1 MQFFSTLRKSL
12 VVLLVSAV
20 ISSAQ
25 TPVPVITSP
34 NNASQQ
40 DTRDI
45 LITWESALE
54 DAVYTVQVATQND
67 FEVVQNS
74 FETRDKQVRFIADR
88 FQVYYCRVQANH
100 NGEKSEWAV
109 STFAVLPPKPSAP
122 ELVLPIN
129 LSVDVSLTPA
139 LRWESDLQHTY
150 QLQVARSADF
160 SDLVTSMNVM
170 PQGKVTEVI
179 LGGLDNN
186 TTYFWR
192 VRSISF
198 GRHGDWSERGF
209 TTERTQLVTP
219 VLTTPPANSTLA
231 FSSTLDLSW
240 QSSSP
245 TAVYDI
251 DVATDERFN
260 NLLSSVS
267 NHPLTTLKVSLLSNN
282 KQYFWRVKAR
292 DNSRTSDWS
301 MVSSFTFGVATQYV
315 VVPAISFPAHGS
327 TNNKTS
333 VDLKWTSVEENAL
346 YDVELSPTPQF
357 YTTTFKASSLNE
369 AKQTVSNLSPGM
381 TYFWRVRTTAVNG
394 MSPWSSV
401 ASFTTGNTAFSPALK
416 FPMPEQVNVSTMTVL
431 QWDNVSNATEYSLQV
446 SPSSNFRDL
455 ILDVKNIKGNEY
467 SAQLPSGQLLFWR
480 VRSVNEFGE
489 GTWSPWRFFRTEG
502 SSTSS
507 VEELT
512 LGVTNLSIAPNPTSE
527 FIRINYTIPSTGM
540 VAISIADVSGNI
552 VATIAK
558 SEQYTGAYEIPFDAS
573 SLAQGVYVVSVNY
586 NGIIKSAKV
595 SIIR

>member
-1 MQFFSTLRKSL
+1 MQFFSTLRKSF

-20 ISSAQ
+20 IAGAQ

-34 NNASQQ
+34 SNASQQ

-54 DAVYTVQVATQND
+54 DAVYTVQLATQND
-67 FEVVQNS
+67 FEVVQNT
-74 FETRDKQVRFIADR
+74 FELREKQVRFIADK
-88 FQVYYCRVQANH
+88 FQVYYVRVQATQH
-100 NGEKSEWAV
+100 GEKSDWAV

-122 ELVLPIN
+122 ELVLPLN

-139 LRWESDLQHTY
+139 LRWTSDLQHTY

-170 PQGKVTEVI
+170 PQGNVTEVI

-209 TTERTQLVTP
+209 KTERTTLTTP
-219 VLTTPPANSTLA
+219 VLTTPPSNSTLA
-231 FSSTLDLSW
+231 FSSTLDLAW
-240 QSSSP
+240 ESSGQ
-245 TAVYDI
+245 TAIYDI
-251 DVATDERFN
+251 DVATDANFN
-260 NLLSSVS
+260 NLLSSIS
-267 NHPLTTLKVSLLSNN
+267 NHPTTTLKVSLLSNN

-292 DNSRTSDWS
+292 DNGRSSEWS
-301 MVSSFTFGVATQYV
+301 MTSSFTFGVATQYIA
-315 VVPAISFPAHGS
+315 VPTISFPAHGS
-327 TNNKTS
+327 NNNKTS
-333 VDLKWTSVEENAL
+333 VELKWNPIEENSM

-357 YTTTFKASSLNE
+357 YTTTFKASSINE

-381 TYFWRVRTTAVNG
+381 TYFWRVRSASENG
-394 MSPWSSV
+394 ISGWSSV
-401 ASFTTGNTAFSPALK
+401 ASFTTGNTAYSPALK
-416 FPMPEQVNVSTMTVL
+416 FPMPEQFNVSTMTVL
-431 QWDNVSNATEYSLQV
+431 QWENVSNATEYSLQV

-455 ILDVKNIKGNEY
+455 VLDAKNIKGNEY
-467 SAQLPSGQLLFWR
+467 SAQLPAGQLLFWR

-512 LGVTNLSIAPNPTSE
+512 LGVTNLTIAPNPTSE
-527 FIRINYTIPSTGM
+527 YIRINYVIPSTGM
-540 VAISIADVSGNI
+540 VTVSIADVSGNV

-558 SEQYTGAYEIPFDAS
+558 TEQYTGAYEIPFDAS
-573 SLAQGVYVVSVNY
+573 SLAQGVYVVTVNY
-586 NGIIKSAKV
+586 NGIIKSARV